1 MAKYAVQVS
10 CPECSGQHDTGIKL
24 SLQDGPA
31 DEQSIG
37 DFYHGK
43 EFPPDIVALNNNT
56 YTCPRTARNFD
67 QNNHSDVFLVRIED

>member
-37 DFYHGK
+37 DYYNGK
-43 EFPPDIVALNNNT
+43 ELPRDVAALSNNT
-56 YTCPRTARNFD
+56 YTCPRTRRTFVQDSN
-67 QNNHSDVFLVRIED
+67 SDVFLVLIGD